1 MHACSL
7 VAISSLEEHYAPAEF
22 ARHYPFVILVHP
34 KNANDDKNDKF
45 CFTENLKHCGRR
57 LLQSIFNHH
66 KSDLMFQEFDI
77 DNVVVSCNLNGMDPR
92 PELKLCVATIPAT
105 EMGKIRNFINAG
117 KVIKRLIKLS
127 AGSQDVFSKLMDD
140 ANDFLKD
147 LETPILSQSYML
159 VNHPALLPLHSLSQ
173 AFLRCYECIR
183 STMSPRKAQ
192 LVFAALP
199 YGSGSSGTHWHDICM
214 SHSLLLEKL
223 TRYRKYSRG
232 KEHLAVFLRNTFS
245 HKTKRKSGY
254 TPDEV
259 DTIVYM
265 FLPMAIVKLMKIL
278 FAYGYLQ
285 KIEIHL
291 LF

>member
-1 MHACSL
+1 
-7 VAISSLEEHYAPAEF
+7 
-22 ARHYPFVILVHP
+22 
-34 KNANDDKNDKF
+34 
-45 CFTENLKHCGRR
+45 
-57 LLQSIFNHH
+57 
-66 KSDLMFQEFDI
+66 
-77 DNVVVSCNLNGMDPR
+77 
-92 PELKLCVATIPAT
+92 
-105 EMGKIRNFINAG
+105 
-117 KVIKRLIKLS
+117 
-127 AGSQDVFSKLMDD
+127 
-140 ANDFLKD
+140 
-147 LETPILSQSYML
+147 
-159 VNHPALLPLHSLSQ
+159 
-173 AFLRCYECIR
+173 
-183 STMSPRKAQ
+183 
-192 LVFAALP
+192 
-199 YGSGSSGTHWHDICM
+199 M